1 MLRAVLQLS
10 LWQKLSLPM
19 TMMYLCGES
28 LFYNIILA
36 VVLILLMGHD
46 YDFIYINQIHE
57 LFHSC
62 Q

>member
-10 LWQKLSLPM
+10 LWQNLSVPM
-19 TMMYLCGES
+19 TMMYLCVES
-28 LFYNIILA
+28 LFHNITLA
-36 VVLILLMGHD
+36 AVLILLMGND

-57 LFHSC
+57 SFHSC